1 MESMKIEGN
10 SMIKLLPRQ
19 LIAWGTACATILGMA
34 SLPAAASAAATTITA
49 TNAVNVSDGNATS
62 QTRALF
68 KKLADT
74 TAGGLRFG
82 QQHATDEAISPTAAN
97 GDVYEMTG
105 KYPAVMGWDAGL
117 GLTGEEKPGASG
129 ASQDANAQALA
140 KDIAAANKEGAI
152 VTLSAHWHNPAT
164 NGAYNDTTK
173 VADEILPG
181 GKYSKTFTSYLD
193 GIAKVAQSSKDAQ
206 GNLIPIIF
214 RPLHENNGNWFWWGA
229 THASTTEYIELYRY
243 IVNYLRDVKGV
254 HNLLYAYSPGG
265 TFNGDPADYLATYPG
280 DDYVDVLG
288 YDYYDSTSTGSDS
301 STWIS
306 TAVKDMA
313 MIGNLAQN
321 SGKVSAFTEF
331 GQTNGRKITETAN
344 ANPEFFSQLAQ
355 AIAKGAPKTAYMMT
369 WANFGGSGD
378 SFQAYTPWK
387 GSIGEP
393 AFKEFATSSA
403 NLWASSGNVDYT
415 ATTTATPRKA
425 TARIVT
431 PVAGERVTTS
441 TLTVRVKADN
451 IPANELNTR
460 SAFVSLDRKD
470 AQGHAITIAL
480 SWHCNGYFEGS
491 TDLSKDGIALDN
503 TKLTLTPTVS
513 TITGAVLPSPDASNA
528 VTVTLGQKPATPA
541 NEIDSFDNYDSMAD
555 FDAVYSTN
563 NTSSS
568 NASLVASP
576 EAGGKQAFNFHY
588 DFNAYPGYNGFT
600 RSYSPTMNWSGFNN
614 MNLFLDS
621 DGSGQK
627 LVIQFQAGGVTF
639 EAYPSLAD
647 KGGKTVTLSFGDADG
662 NGSDFH
668 PASWDTANAAKK
680 TSQKLL
686 SQISGFAI
694 YINDNSTSTQAYP
707 KTGDIQLDSIML
719 GGTRDPY
726 DPGKTPTAPVT
737 TDTVDDFESYATD
750 ADLQSAWNGGG
761 RGHTENLSLTT
772 GDNSKQAMQF
782 KADFATAKTTWIDVS
797 KSLGSADWTG
807 MDTITL
813 DVNGDGSN
821 NAMAIQLGSNTG
833 TYFLYQLKLDF
844 TGWKTVSIP
853 ISEFKQSWPDPK
865 DPSNPATPGAADLAS
880 MKEFV
885 IAASRWSGD
894 SIDFAVDNIAV
905 TQSVKPITVDDFE
918 SYASDADVQSAWGN
932 RKNTQY
938 LSLAT
943 GDNSKQAMQFK
954 ADFATA
960 ETQWIDTAKYLGS
973 ADWTGMDS
981 VTLDVNGDN
990 SGNAM
995 SLQLGSN
1002 TAGGTYFEHDVKLDF
1017 TGWKTI
1023 SIPIS
1028 EFTQTWPKVTGDAP
1042 APAAADLAS
1051 MKEFVIAANQW
1062 NTADNS
1068 IDFAVDNITLT
1079 GSNSSSEGSGDS
1091 GDTGSGTPADN
1102 TLPANVLDIAAM
1114 DPATCPITATTQPG
1128 GGTSGTTAADKGG
1141 AQSSL
1146 ADTGSSAAAIAL
1158 LATLLTVISAIGI
1171 MLARMHSWKGGNR

>member
-1 MESMKIEGN
+1 
-10 SMIKLLPRQ
+10 
-19 LIAWGTACATILGMA
+19 
-34 SLPAAASAAATTITA
+34 
-49 TNAVNVSDGNATS
+49 
-62 QTRALF
+62 
-68 KKLADT
+68 
-74 TAGGLRFG
+74 
-82 QQHATDEAISPTAAN
+82 
-97 GDVYEMTG
+97 
-105 KYPAVMGWDAGL
+105 
-117 GLTGEEKPGASG
+117 
-129 ASQDANAQALA
+129 
-140 KDIAAANKEGAI
+140 
-152 VTLSAHWHNPAT
+152 
-164 NGAYNDTTK
+164 
-173 VADEILPG
+173 
-181 GKYSKTFTSYLD
+181 
-193 GIAKVAQSSKDAQ
+193 
-206 GNLIPIIF
+206 
-214 RPLHENNGNWFWWGA
+214 
-229 THASTTEYIELYRY
+229 
-243 IVNYLRDVKGV
+243 
-254 HNLLYAYSPGG
+254 
-265 TFNGDPADYLATYPG
+265 
-280 DDYVDVLG
+280 
-288 YDYYDSTSTGSDS
+288 
-301 STWIS
+301 
-306 TAVKDMA
+306 
-313 MIGNLAQN
+313 
-321 SGKVSAFTEF
+321 
-331 GQTNGRKITETAN
+331 
-344 ANPEFFSQLAQ
+344 
-355 AIAKGAPKTAYMMT
+355 
-369 WANFGGSGD
+369 
-378 SFQAYTPWK
+378 
-387 GSIGEP
+387 
-393 AFKEFATSSA
+393 
-403 NLWASSGNVDYT
+403 
-415 ATTTATPRKA
+415 
-425 TARIVT
+425 
-431 PVAGERVTTS
+431 
-441 TLTVRVKADN
+441 
-451 IPANELNTR
+451 
-460 SAFVSLDRKD
+460 
-470 AQGHAITIAL
+470 
-480 SWHCNGYFEGS
+480 
-491 TDLSKDGIALDN
+491 
-503 TKLTLTPTVS
+503 
-513 TITGAVLPSPDASNA
+513 
-528 VTVTLGQKPATPA
+528 
-541 NEIDSFDNYDSMAD
+541 
-555 FDAVYSTN
+555 
-563 NTSSS
+563 
-568 NASLVASP
+568 
-576 EAGGKQAFNFHY
+576 
-588 DFNAYPGYNGFT
+588 
-600 RSYSPTMNWSGFNN
+600 
-614 MNLFLDS
+614 
-621 DGSGQK
+621 
-627 LVIQFQAGGVTF
+627 
-639 EAYPSLAD
+639 
-647 KGGKTVTLSFGDADG
+647 
-662 NGSDFH
+662 
-668 PASWDTANAAKK
+668 
-680 TSQKLL
+680 
-686 SQISGFAI
+686 
-694 YINDNSTSTQAYP
+694 
-707 KTGDIQLDSIML
+707 ML

-807 MDTITL
+807 MDTVTL

-885 IAASRWSGD
+885 IAANQWNTAD
-894 SIDFAVDNIAV
+894 NSIDFTVDNIAV

-943 GDNSKQAMQFK
+943 GDNSKHAMQFK

-960 ETQWIDTAKYLGS
+960 KTTWIDTAKYLGS
-973 ADWTGMDS
+973 ADWTGMDT